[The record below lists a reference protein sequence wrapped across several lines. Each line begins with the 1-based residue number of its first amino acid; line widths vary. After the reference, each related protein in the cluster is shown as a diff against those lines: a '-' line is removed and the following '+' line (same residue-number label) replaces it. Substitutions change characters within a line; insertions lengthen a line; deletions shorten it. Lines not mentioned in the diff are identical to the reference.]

1 MNTGFVVV
9 LVFCE
14 LLVLGDPG
22 AVAPPDKLLLLVP
35 EINWLKHYKF
45 ITIVLICPFFFL
57 IHKKGTENERQIVFY
72 NNYSIFSV
80 IFYFYMNKVSSEV
93 TRLQTSGLF
102 RLN

>member
-45 ITIVLICPFFFL
+45 ITIVLICPFFFFFNEQ
-57 IHKKGTENERQIVFY
+57 KGTENERQIGFY
-72 NNYSIFSV
+72 YNYSIFSV
-80 IFYFYMNKVSSEV
+80 IFYFYMNKISSEV
-93 TRLQTSGLF
+93 TRLQTSGHF
-102 RLN
+102 